1 MKAYD
6 ITKIGLIL
14 LIIGMLIFMI
24 IKDGKRYPET
34 HASSNPEILQEM
46 VEQDAL
52 MKEVSS
58 LRFKVDSVKQTVS
71 ASDAFLHSMDA
82 NYQENFRNLQKLR
95 NEKFNP
101 PSATMREQYDV
112 ISSAKYTDY

>member
-14 LIIGMLIFMI
+14 LIIAMLVFMM
-24 IKDGKRYPET
+24 IKDSKQPEIKS
-34 HASSNPEILQEM
+34 SSNTEILQEII
-46 VEQDAL
+46 EQDAL
-52 MKEVSS
+52 MKEVRS
-58 LRFKVDSVKQTVS
+58 LRFKVDSVKQTVT

-95 NEKFNP
+95 NEKFTI
-101 PSATMREQYDV
+101 PSATIREQYDV
-112 ISSAKYTDY
+112 ITTAKYTEY

>member
-1 MKAYD
+1 MKVYD

-14 LIIGMLIFMI
+14 LIIGMLLFLIF
-24 IKDGKRYPET
+24 KGKNSPEPQV
-34 HASSNPEILQEM
+34 SSNPEILQEM

-82 NYQENFRNLQKLR
+82 NYKENFRNLQKLK

-101 PSATMREQYDV
+101 PSATIREQHDV
-112 ISSAKYTDY
+112 ISSAKYSEY

>member
-14 LIIGMLIFMI
+14 LIIAMLVFMI
-24 IKDGKRYPET
+24 FKDSKQPEIHT
-34 HASSNPEILQEM
+34 TSNPEILQEI

-71 ASDAFLHSMDA
+71 ASDVFLHSMDA
-82 NYQENFRNLQKLR
+82 NYQENFRNLQKIR

-101 PSATMREQYDV
+101 PSATIREQYDV
-112 ISSAKYTDY
+112 ISSAKYSEY

>member
-14 LIIGMLIFMI
+14 LIIGMLVFMI
-24 IKDGKRYPET
+24 VKDNNRYPET
-34 HASSNPEILQEM
+34 NASSSPEILQEM

-82 NYQENFRNLQKLR
+82 NYQENFRNLQKIR

-101 PSATMREQYDV
+101 PSATIREQYDV
-112 ISSAKYTDY
+112 IANARYSEY

>member
-14 LIIGMLIFMI
+14 LIIGMLVFMI
-24 IKDGKRYPET
+24 IKDSKPPET
-34 HASSNPEILQEM
+34 HASSSPEILLEM
-46 VEQDAL
+46 IEQDAL

-71 ASDAFLHSMDA
+71 ATDSFIHSIDA
-82 NYQENFRNLQKLR
+82 NYQENFKNLQKLK
-95 NEKFNP
+95 NEKLNP
-101 PSATMREQYDV
+101 PSATIREQYDV
-112 ISSAKYTDY
+112 ITTARHIDY

>member
-6 ITKIGLIL
+6 ITKIGLFL
-14 LIIGMLIFMI
+14 LIIGMIVFLIF
-24 IKDGKRYPET
+24 KDAKHSPET
-34 HASSNPEILQEM
+34 HAPSNPEILQDM

-52 MKEVSS
+52 MKEVTS

-82 NYQENFRNLQKLR
+82 NYQENFRNLQKLK

-101 PSATMREQYDV
+101 PSATIREQYDV
-112 ISSAKYTDY
+112 ITNAKYSEY

>member
-1 MKAYD
+1 MKSYD
-6 ITKIGLIL
+6 IAKIGLIL
-14 LIIGMLIFMI
+14 LIIGMLVFMM
-24 IKDGKRYPET
+24 IKDKHSPET

-82 NYQENFRNLQKLR
+82 NYQENFRNLQKLK
-95 NEKFNP
+95 NEKFNL
-101 PSATMREQYDV
+101 PSATIREQYDV
-112 ISSAKYTDY
+112 ISSAKYSEY

>member
-14 LIIGMLIFMI
+14 LIIGMLVFMI

-34 HASSNPEILQEM
+34 HASSSPEIIQEM

-58 LRFKVDSVKQTVS
+58 LRFKVDSVKSSVYN
-71 ASDAFLHSMDA
+71 SDMLLRSMDS
-82 NYQENFRNLQKLR
+82 NFTEQFNKLQKIR

-101 PSATMREQYDV
+101 PSATIREQYDV
-112 ISSAKYTDY
+112 ITSAKYREY

>member
-14 LIIGMLIFMI
+14 VVIGMLVFMI
-24 IKDGKRYPET
+24 FKDAKQHPDT
-34 HASSNPEILQEM
+34 HVSSNPEILQEM

-58 LRFKVDSVKQTVS
+58 LRFKVDSVKNTVD
-71 ASDAFLHSMDA
+71 ASDLFLHSMDA
-82 NYQENFRNLQKLR
+82 NYQEQFRNIQKNK
-95 NEKFNP
+95 NEKLII
-101 PSATMREQYDV
+101 PSATMREQYDA
-112 ISSAKYTDY
+112 ITNARYSDF

>member
-14 LIIGMLIFMI
+14 LIIGMLVFMI
-24 IKDGKRYPET
+24 IKDKKHPET
-34 HASSNPEILQEM
+34 PVPSNPEILQEI
-46 VEQDAL
+46 VEQDEL

-101 PSATMREQYDV
+101 PSATIREQYDV
-112 ISSAKYTDY
+112 ISSAKYTEY

>member
-6 ITKIGLIL
+6 ITKIGLFL
-14 LIIGMLIFMI
+14 LIIGMIVFLIFNDA
-24 IKDGKRYPET
+24 KHSQET
-34 HASSNPEILQEM
+34 HVSSNPEILQDM

-52 MKEVSS
+52 MKEVTS

-82 NYQENFRNLQKLR
+82 NYQENFRNLQKLK

-101 PSATMREQYDV
+101 PSATIREQYDV
-112 ISSAKYTDY
+112 ITNAKYSEY

>member
-1 MKAYD
+1 MKTYD
-6 ITKIGLIL
+6 ITKIGLSL
-14 LIIGMLIFMI
+14 LIIGMLLFIIF
-24 IKDGKRYPET
+24 KEKHSPET
-34 HASSNPEILQEM
+34 HKSSSPEILHEM

-82 NYQENFRNLQKLR
+82 NYQENFRNLQKLK

-101 PSATMREQYDV
+101 PSATIREQYDV
-112 ISSAKYTDY
+112 ITSAKYTEY

>member
-14 LIIGMLIFMI
+14 LIIGMLLFLIL
-24 IKDGKRYPET
+24 KGKHSPET
-34 HASSNPEILQEM
+34 PVPSNPEILQEM
-46 VEQDAL
+46 VEQDEL

-71 ASDAFLHSMDA
+71 ASDVFLHSMDA

-101 PSATMREQYDV
+101 PSATIREQYDV
-112 ISSAKYTDY
+112 ISSAKYTEY

>member
-14 LIIGMLIFMI
+14 LIIGMLFFLIF
-24 IKDGKRYPET
+24 KDKPNPET
-34 HASSNPEILQEM
+34 HVSSNPEIIQEM
-46 VEQDAL
+46 VEQDEL

-101 PSATMREQYDV
+101 PSATIREQYDV
-112 ISSAKYTDY
+112 ISSAKYSEY

>member
-14 LIIGMLIFMI
+14 LIIGMLVFMI
-24 IKDGKRYPET
+24 VKDNNRYPET
-34 HASSNPEILQEM
+34 HASSSPEILQEM
-46 VEQDAL
+46 IEQDAL

-71 ASDAFLHSMDA
+71 ASEMFIHDMDES
-82 NYQENFRNLQKLR
+82 YQEHFKNLQNIR

-112 ISSAKYTDY
+112 ISSAKYREY

>member
-1 MKAYD
+1 MKVYD

-14 LIIGMLIFMI
+14 LIIGMLLFLIF
-24 IKDGKRYPET
+24 KGKHNQET

-46 VEQDAL
+46 EEQDTL

-71 ASDAFLHSMDA
+71 ASNAFLHSMDA
-82 NYQENFRNLQKLR
+82 NYQENFRNLQKLK

-101 PSATMREQYDV
+101 PSATIREQYDV
-112 ISSAKYTDY
+112 ISSAKYTEY